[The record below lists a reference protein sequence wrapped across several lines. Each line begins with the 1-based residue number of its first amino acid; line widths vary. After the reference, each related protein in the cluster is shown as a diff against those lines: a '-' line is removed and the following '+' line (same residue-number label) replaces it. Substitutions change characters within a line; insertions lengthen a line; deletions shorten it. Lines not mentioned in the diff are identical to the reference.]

1 MTKKKKLKLSK
12 DDVDRIMKKHI
23 IPWMKGYDF
32 DPETE
37 KAGIDAVRQNLE
49 RFIESDLTGEP
60 NEAHR

>member
-1 MTKKKKLKLSK
+1 MTEKKKLILSK

-23 IPWMKGYDF
+23 IPWMKRYDL

-49 RFIESDLTGEP
+49 TFIE
-60 NEAHR
+60 